1 MANGPVD
8 SARTVTPCARRQG
21 RHGMGDPTDGPG
33 TRLKLRRSCER
44 SRLEKQFLIDA
55 CECLVAIIE
64 PDTLR
69 KGAAYRSATSEI
81 PREAATA
88 HGRQHG

>member
-21 RHGMGDPTDGPG
+21 RRGVGDPTDGPG
-33 TRLKLRRSCER
+33 TRLKLQRSCER

-55 CECLVAIIE
+55 YECLVAII
-64 PDTLR
+64 DQDGLR
-69 KGAAYRSATSEI
+69 DSAEHRSATSEA
-81 PREAATA
+81 PREGLATR
-88 HGRQHG
+88 GTRPG